1 MRAHRQARPA
11 GTARRAFTGVPR
23 SDHAVA
29 DARFLRGA
37 HVQVTRR
44 IARTG
49 GDMAWVAT
57 ESTIHAHGDKPASLL
72 STETMVLE
80 RKGNAW
86 RIVQIHWSSQE
97 R

>member
-1 MRAHRQARPA
+1 M
-11 GTARRAFTGVPR
+11 

-37 HVQVTRR
+37 HVQLTRR
-44 IARTG
+44 IARAG

-72 STETMVLE
+72 SSETMVLE